1 MSNKFVSSMNSI
13 IMEQKYTP
21 LVSIIVAIYNV
32 EKHSDFYGEFGRKIF
47 SKNRNNLGI
56 AI

>member
-1 MSNKFVSSMNSI
+1 MNSI
-13 IMEQKYTP
+13 VMEQKYTP
-21 LVSIIVAIYNV
+21 LVSIIVPIYNV